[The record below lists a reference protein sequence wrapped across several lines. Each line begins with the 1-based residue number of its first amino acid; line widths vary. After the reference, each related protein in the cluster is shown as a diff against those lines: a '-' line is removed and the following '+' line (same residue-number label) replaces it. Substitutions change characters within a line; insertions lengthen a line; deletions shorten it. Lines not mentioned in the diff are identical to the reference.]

1 MRVYVVHPGANWAT
15 SDVYDGLCA
24 GLRAH
29 SVEVYE
35 GRVDTILN
43 WYDLALASGV
53 QTGVFDLTKLST
65 GMFNKQRMASAHIT
79 QHILDVWPDLVIVVS
94 GHNYHVRDVQALR
107 KVGMKVACVLTEAPY
122 FIDLELILAQ
132 IYGIVFTNE
141 RRCVERFRAVPNV
154 TAHYLPHAWN
164 PEVHAPGPPDPDKR
178 CDAFFVGSWF
188 EERRKLLL
196 GADWTG
202 LNFVW
207 KGHDMG
213 EEPRDI
219 VPNAEASA
227 WYRSAAISLN
237 MHRTTT
243 SNGSGS
249 HIRPEDAESL
259 NPRAYEIAAC
269 GAFQLMDDA
278 RPEAR
283 DVFGESLAT
292 YRAGDSADLSK
303 QVRWWL
309 ERPDMR
315 ADYAAAQHAAI
326 LPHTWTARAGRI
338 LEVLS

>member
-1 MRVYVVHPGANWAT
+1 MRVYCVHPGANWAT

-29 SVEVYE
+29 GIDVYE

-43 WYDLALASGV
+43 WYDLALAAGV
-53 QTGVFDLTKLST
+53 QTGVFDLTKLEA
-65 GMFNKQRMASAHIT
+65 GMFNKQRMASAHVT

-107 KVGMKVACVLTEAPY
+107 KVGLKVACVLTEAPY

-132 IYGIVFTNE
+132 IYGTVFTNE
-141 RRCVERFRAVPNV
+141 RKCVERFKAVTPH
-154 TAHYLPHAWN
+154 AHYLPPAYN
-164 PEVHAPGPPDPDKR
+164 SEVHQPGEADPAKM

-196 GADWTG
+196 GADWSG

-213 EEPRDI
+213 DTPRDI
-219 VPNAEASA
+219 VPNEEAAA
-227 WYRSAAISLN
+227 WYRSATISLN

-249 HIRPEDAESL
+249 HIRPDEAESL

-269 GAFQLMDDA
+269 GAFQLMDDSRA
-278 RPEAR
+278 EAA
-283 DVFGESLAT
+283 DIFGDWLPT
-292 YRAGDSADLSK
+292 YKAGDADDLSK
-303 QVRWWL
+303 QVRYWL
-309 ERPDMR
+309 AHPDRREETANAMHV
-315 ADYAAAQHAAI
+315 AVQ
-326 LPHTWTARAGRI
+326 PHSWTARAGQI
-338 LEVLS
+338 LEALA

>member
-1 MRVYVVHPGANWAT
+1 MRVYVVHPGASWAT
-15 SDVYDGLCA
+15 SDVFTGVCA

-29 SVEVYE
+29 GIDVYE

-43 WYDLALASGV
+43 WYDAALAAGV
-53 QTGVFDLTKLST
+53 QTGMFDLTKLKT

-94 GHNYHVRDVQALR
+94 GHNYHTRDVQALKR
-107 KVGMKVACVLTEAPY
+107 VGLRVACVLTEAPY

-132 IYGIVFTNE
+132 IYDTVFTNE
-141 RRCVERFRAVPNV
+141 RRCVARFRAIPNV
-154 TAHYLPHAWN
+154 QAHYLPHAYN
-164 PEVHAPGPPDPDKR
+164 SAVHQPGPADPGKT

-213 EEPRDI
+213 ETPHDI
-219 VPNAEASA
+219 VPNEEAVA

-249 HIRPEDAESL
+249 HIKPEEAESL

-269 GAFQLMDDA
+269 GAFQLMDDSRA
-278 RPEAR
+278 EAK
-283 DVFGESLAT
+283 DVFGESLVT
-292 YRAGDSADLSK
+292 YRAGDSADLER
-303 QVRWWL
+303 QVRKW
-309 ERPDMR
+309 MR
-315 ADYAAAQHAAI
+315 AGEREQYAAAQHAAI
-326 LPHTWTARAGRI
+326 QPHSWTARAAQI
-338 LEVLS
+338 LEVLT